1 MPIIVDVAQ
10 ASRGREVLAVPGYTR
25 TTREEDNYF
34 ITMYMGA
41 PPDSARDTLAY
52 RNDDKTLP
60 QAYLVEQPPGSTIPA
75 HYHDTDQY
83 QVFINGSAVFGKKP
97 IGPLTVH
104 FAGGH
109 TPYGPILTQHE
120 ATHFFTFRAHWDGG
134 GKPMP
139 ENRPN
144 LQHVRRV
151 YRLAKEIETE
161 PPASDLAEVI
171 PAEPDGLGTSLFY
184 LDANQQSTVDLPVAG
199 GGQYALVLEGAVTH
213 GDQTL
218 AKHSCVYRFP
228 DEQALVLTAG
238 DAGATVLL
246 LQFPQRE
253 PLDPLSDRRR
263 EAVARQPA

>member
-1 MPIIVDVAQ
+1 MPIIADVAQ

-25 TTREEDNYF
+25 TSREEDNYF

-41 PPDSARDTLAY
+41 PPDSARDTLRY

-83 QVFINGSAVFGKKP
+83 QVFINGSAMFGKKP

-109 TPYGPILTQHE
+109 TPYGPILTQQE
-120 ATHFFTFRAHWDGG
+120 ATHFFTLRAHWDGG

-144 LQHVRRV
+144 LQPVRRI
-151 YRLAKEIETE
+151 YRLARELHCDPSVSPSE
-161 PPASDLAEVI
+161 DVI
-171 PAEPDGLGTSLFY
+171 PTEADGLGSTIFY
-184 LDANQQSTVDLPVAG
+184 LQANEQATLDLPMVG
-199 GGQYALVLEGAVTH
+199 GGQYALVLGGAVMHH
-213 GDQTL
+213 GDLL
-218 AKHSCVYRFP
+218 ATHSCLYRFP
-228 DEQALVLTAG
+228 HEDAISVMAG
-238 DAGATVLL
+238 SDGATVLL

-263 EAVARQPA
+263 DHG

>member
-25 TTREEDNYF
+25 TSREEDNYF

-41 PPDSARDTLAY
+41 PPDSARDTLRY
-52 RNDDKTLP
+52 RNDDKTMP

-83 QVFINGSAVFGKKP
+83 QVFINGSAMFGKKS

-120 ATHFFTFRAHWDGG
+120 ATHFFTLRAHWDGG

-144 LQHVRRV
+144 LKPVRRV
-151 YRLAKEIETE
+151 YRLAREIECD
-161 PPASDLAEVI
+161 PSASPCEDVI
-171 PAEPDGLGTSLFY
+171 PAEPDGLGTSMFHLK
-184 LDANQQSTVDLPVAG
+184 ANEQATVDLPVAG
-199 GGQYALVLEGAVTH
+199 GGQYALVLEGKVAH
-213 GDQTL
+213 NGNLL
-218 AKHSCVYRFP
+218 AAHSCLYRYP
-228 DEQALVLTAG
+228 QEDAIVVTAG
-238 DAGATVLL
+238 ATGATVLL

-253 PLDPLSDRRR
+253 PLDPMSDRRR
-263 EAVARQPA
+263 VAVVKPE